1 MHIPSS
7 ESEDTPVSETD
18 GKRTKQ
24 ARQWRAARMER
35 FAQAQLR
42 KREWINF
49 EEVAVL
55 CSELDGS
62 GAPNKA
68 AFENACRNLERDLLL
83 SSDFEENGRS
93 RVLYLHPWT
102 VKTRMTREW
111 YQDAIQ
117 YDYDSHRGRSQFL
130 PWCWFSLAMYER
142 WAAKYNLPISPPRFR
157 PEHAVTAVVAQPAA
171 SEKMP
176 KASKRRRPAEE
187 RIRQELEKKA
197 PEYINSCCSQTCWYI
212 ASILEDTRGADRSLG
227 IDAKNKALKRYYAR
241 LKDHSQ
247 D

>member
-1 MHIPSS
+1 MAIPSS
-7 ESEDTPVSETD
+7 DSETTPVSETD

-68 AFENACRNLERDLLL
+68 AFENACRNLEHDLLL

-93 RVLYLHPWT
+93 RVLYLHPWS
-102 VKTRMTREW
+102 VKTRMTRE

-117 YDYDSHRGRSQFL
+117 YDYDGHKGRSQ
-130 PWCWFSLAMYER
+130 YR
-142 WAAKYNLPISPPRFR
+142 
-157 PEHAVTAVVAQPAA
+157 
-171 SEKMP
+171 
-176 KASKRRRPAEE
+176 
-187 RIRQELEKKA
+187 
-197 PEYINSCCSQTCWYI
+197 
-212 ASILEDTRGADRSLG
+212 RGAGSH
-227 IDAKNKALKRYYAR
+227 DACMNTSQPNTICRAR
-241 LKDHSQ
+241 HRAFDQ
-247 D
+247 N